1 MEHELDRLLGAPLVP
16 LRTARLVLRP
26 PHAGDAPAIAALAN
40 DFGVAE
46 MLAHVPHPYTLDD
59 AADFLLVA
67 GSSVVFAVTKGADD
81 AFMGVCGLRPTA
93 RRSVADLGYW
103 LGRPFWG
110 QGFATE
116 AAHAVVDLAF
126 RLDGIGCVLAN
137 CRAVNGRSRR
147 VLEKCGFQF
156 RGTGTFVSRAA
167 GRVSSENFGLERR
180 TWTSLRTWGR
190 ERAER

>member
-1 MEHELDRLLGAPLVP
+1 MEHELGKLLDAPLAP

-26 PHAGDAPAIAALAN
+26 PGAADAPAIAALAN

-46 MLAHVPHPYTLDD
+46 MLAHVPHPYSLAD
-59 AADFLLVA
+59 AEDFLLVA
-67 GSSVVFAVTKGADD
+67 GSSVVFAVTRRMDGAV
-81 AFMGVCGLRPTA
+81 MGICGLRPTSRPA
-93 RRSVADLGYW
+93 AADLGYW

-110 QGFATE
+110 RGYATE

-126 RLDGIGCVLAN
+126 RLEGIDCVLAG

-156 RGTGTFVSRAA
+156 RGAGTFVSRAA
-167 GRVSSENFGLERR
+167 GRVSNENFGLERR
-180 TWTSLRTWGR
+180 TWMALRTWGR
-190 ERAER
+190 EGAEA

>member
-1 MEHELDRLLGAPLVP
+1 MEHELGKLLAGPLEP
-16 LRTARLVLRP
+16 IRTARLVLRP
-26 PHAGDAPAIAALAN
+26 PRADDAPAIAALAN

-46 MLAHVPHPYTLDD
+46 MLAHVPHPYMLAD
-59 AADFLLVA
+59 AEDFLGVA
-67 GSSVVFAVTKGADD
+67 GSGVVFAVTRGGDGV
-81 AFMGVCGLRPTA
+81 FMGVCGLRPTPRPA
-93 RRSVADLGYW
+93 VADLGYW

-110 QGFATE
+110 RGYATE

-126 RLDGIGCVLAN
+126 RLEGITSVLAG

-180 TWTSLRTWGR
+180 TWMALRSWGR
-190 ERAER
+190 EGAEA